1 MDMSQ
6 PILSSKINKLHE
18 RCLRLICTDKTSTL
32 QEFFDKNSPIS
43 IHMKNVQSL
52 ATELYEEANNIST
65 EIMKELFNFRGEIGY
80 GLKQQ
85 NIFRRPHFNSV

>member
-18 RCLRLICTDKTSTL
+18 RRLRLICTDKTSTL

-43 IHMKNVQSL
+43 THMKNAQSL
-52 ATELYEEANNIST
+52 PTELYEEANNIST
-65 EIMKELFNFRGEIGY
+65 EIKKEVFNFRGEIGY

-85 NIFRRPHFNSV
+85 NIF

>member
-6 PILSSKINKLHE
+6 PILSSKINKLLE

-32 QEFFDKNSPIS
+32 QEFFDKDSPVT
-43 IHMKNVQSL
+43 IHMKNVESL

-65 EIMKELFNFRGEIGY
+65 EIIKEVFNFRGEIGY

>member
-18 RCLRLICTDKTSTL
+18 RRLRLIYTDKTSTL
-32 QEFFDKNSPIS
+32 QEFFDKDSPVT
-43 IHMKNVQSL
+43 IHMKNVESL

-65 EIMKELFNFRGEIGY
+65 EIIKEVFNFRGEIGY

>member
-6 PILSSKINKLHE
+6 PILSSKINKLLE

-32 QEFFDKNSPIS
+32 QEFFDKDSPVT
-43 IHMKNVQSL
+43 IHMKNVESL

-65 EIMKELFNFRGEIGY
+65 EIIKEVFNFRGEIGY

-85 NIFRRPHFNSV
+85 NIFRRPHFNSA

>member
-18 RCLRLICTDKTSTL
+18 RHLRLICTDKTSTL
-32 QEFFDKNSPIS
+32 QEFFDKDSPVT
-43 IHMKNVQSL
+43 IHMKNVESL

-65 EIMKELFNFRGEIGY
+65 EIIKEVFNFRGEIGY

>member
-6 PILSSKINKLHE
+6 PILSSKINKLLE

-43 IHMKNVQSL
+43 THMKNTQSL
-52 ATELYEEANNIST
+52 LTELYEEANNIST
-65 EIMKELFNFRGEIGY
+65 EIKKEVFNFRGEIGY

-85 NIFRRPHFNSV
+85 NIF

>member
-18 RCLRLICTDKTSTL
+18 RCLRLICAGKTSTL
-32 QEFFDKNSPIS
+32 QECFDKNSPIS

-52 ATELYEEANNIST
+52 ATELYEEASNIST
-65 EIMKELFNFRGEIGY
+65 EIMKEVFNFRGEIGY
-80 GLKQQ
+80 SLKQQ

>member
-18 RCLRLICTDKTSTL
+18 RHLRLICTDKTSTL
-32 QEFFDKNSPIS
+32 QEFFDKDSPVT
-43 IHMKNVQSL
+43 IHMKNVESL
-52 ATELYEEANNIST
+52 ATELYEEAHNSST
-65 EIMKELFNFRGEIGY
+65 EIMKKVFNFREEIGY

-85 NIFRRPHFNSV
+85 NIFRQPHFNSA